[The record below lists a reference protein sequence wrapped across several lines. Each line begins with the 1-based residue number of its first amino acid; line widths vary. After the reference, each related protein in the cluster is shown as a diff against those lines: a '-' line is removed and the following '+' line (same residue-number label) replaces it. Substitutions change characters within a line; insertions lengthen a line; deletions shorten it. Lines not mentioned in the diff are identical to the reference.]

1 VRFDDVDS
9 LAGRIGARFGRT
21 WALEGGPNPRLIT
34 AWLRPNFWYEFLGD
48 PKTQFSSA
56 DGFIPFRA
64 DLGGPWFEINAG
76 VSGQIDKRAD
86 LFANVSYQTKFNDN
100 NYAIAGKVGVRMLW

>member
-1 VRFDDVDS
+1 M
-9 LAGRIGARFGRT
+9 
-21 WALEGGPNPRLIT
+21 
-34 AWLRPNFWYEFLGD
+34 RPNFWYEFLGD

-86 LFANVSYQTKFNDN
+86 LFANVSYQTKFNDD